1 VANKDLSHDI
11 DVPKWD
17 VALAALAKEECAKK
31 GAGMS
36 VDDLKR
42 LAIAHSTRFDDLVV
56 TIFELTLAGEWRYR
70 DAVGKVK
77 KLTRKDIDDLY
88 VNGRIH
94 EKDMKGFDG
103 TWSPA

>member
-1 VANKDLSHDI
+1 MAKKDVSHDI

-31 GAGMS
+31 GVGMS
-36 VDDLKR
+36 VEDLKR
-42 LAIAHSTRFDDLVV
+42 LAVAHSTRFDDLMV

-70 DAVGKVK
+70 DSAGKVK
-77 KLTRKDIDDLY
+77 KIVRKDVNDLY